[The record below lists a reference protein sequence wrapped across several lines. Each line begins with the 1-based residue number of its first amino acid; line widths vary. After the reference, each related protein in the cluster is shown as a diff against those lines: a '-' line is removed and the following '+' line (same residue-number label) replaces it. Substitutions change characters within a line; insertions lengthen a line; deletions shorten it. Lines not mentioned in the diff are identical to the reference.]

1 VKLIIATI
9 KPFKLDE
16 VREAMSKIG
25 VNGMMVS
32 EVKGFGT
39 QLGHPV
45 NVIGMFGTAS
55 QSTQLA
61 DISYALSAD
70 TIEPYGT

>member
-1 VKLIIATI
+1 A
-9 KPFKLDE
+9 KPYKSAGLH
-16 VREAMSKIG
+16 A
-25 VNGMMVS
+25 
-32 EVKGFGT
+32 
-39 QLGHPV
+39 PV

-70 TIEPYGT
+70 IIKPYGN